1 LILYRPR
8 RFMRAGRRMA
18 WTAQMRRLRSA
29 LEEAFSFVTPLELS
43 LVLSTLAV
51 VFLVAAN
58 NHGEL
63 M

>member
-1 LILYRPR
+1 
-8 RFMRAGRRMA
+8 MA
-18 WTAQMRRLRSA
+18 NRSALLRRLREG
-29 LEEAFSFVTPLELS
+29 LEEALSLVTPLELS
-43 LVLSTLAV
+43 LVLSTLAL

>member
-1 LILYRPR
+1 
-8 RFMRAGRRMA
+8 MRAGRRMA

-29 LEEAFSFVTPLELS
+29 LEEVFSFVTPLELS

-63 M
+63 L

>member
-1 LILYRPR
+1 
-8 RFMRAGRRMA
+8 MTNWSA
-18 WTAQMRRLRSA
+18 WMSTWRELR
-29 LEEAFSFVTPLELS
+29 EEVFSFVTPLELS
-43 LVLSTLAV
+43 LVFSTLAL